1 MLWLEI
7 MFITFKVDDMKYM
20 VQTYIIISYINVVYN
35 FQVRV
40 QPKSTKRIKAS
51 NGFSVCNEIVGL

>member
-7 MFITFKVDDMKYM
+7 MFITFQVDDMKYM

-51 NGFSVCNEIVGL
+51 NGFSVCHEIVGF

>member
-7 MFITFKVDDMKYM
+7 MFITFQVDDMKYM

-51 NGFSVCNEIVGL
+51 NVLVYVMK